1 MTHHMKL
8 AKTPFNAVV
17 SGYKT
22 IELRLN
28 DKKRQALNVGDFIE
42 FTCVSDSGI
51 TVSKEIKAL
60 HRFSSFEKLYKNLP
74 LLSCGYTPFTLPYA
88 SAEDMNKYYPP
99 EEQAEY
105 GVVGIE
111 IESEPLQRFLVGQT
125 GVMPDCFGYDTALRE
140 IQSGQK
146 QTHWIWY
153 VFPQIKG
160 LTTDT
165 VTEYYAVT
173 LEEARAF
180 LEHPV
185 LGSRLTEIST
195 ALLDVD
201 AFDLASVFSMIDAF
215 KLRAG
220 MTLFNRI
227 SGGNSVFQ
235 QVLDKYC
242 FGVEDSFTNRIMDG
256 SVT

>member
-1 MTHHMKL
+1 M
-8 AKTPFNAVV
+8 
-17 SGYKT
+17 
-22 IELRLN
+22 
-28 DKKRQALNVGDFIE
+28 
-42 FTCVSDSGI
+42 
-51 TVSKEIKAL
+51 
-60 HRFSSFEKLYKNLP
+60 
-74 LLSCGYTPFTLPYA
+74 
-88 SAEDMNKYYPP
+88 
-99 EEQAEY
+99 
-105 GVVGIE
+105 
-111 IESEPLQRFLVGQT
+111 GQT
-125 GVMPDCFGYDTALRE
+125 GVVPDCSGYDTALRE

-185 LGSRLTEIST
+185 LEARLTEIST
-195 ALLDVD
+195 ALLDAD
-201 AFDLASVFSMIDAF
+201 AFDLVSVFSMLDAF
-215 KLRAG
+215 KLRAS
-220 MTLFNRI
+220 MTLFDRI
-227 SGGNSVFQ
+227 SGGNAVFRR
-235 QVLDKYC
+235 VLDKYC

>member
-8 AKTPFNAVV
+8 AKTPFYAVV

-42 FTCVSDSGI
+42 FTCVSDSGM
-51 TVSKEIKAL
+51 TVSKEIRAL

-74 LLSCGYTPFTLPYA
+74 LLSCGYTPFTFPYA
-88 SAEDMNKYYPP
+88 NAEDMNKYYPP

-111 IESEPLQRFLVGQT
+111 LESEPLQRFLVGQT
-125 GVMPDCFGYDTALRE
+125 GVMPNCSGYDTALRE

-160 LTTDT
+160 LTSDP

-173 LEEARAF
+173 LEEAKAI

-185 LGSRLTEIST
+185 LRSRLTEIST

-201 AFDLASVFSMIDAF
+201 AFDLVSVFSMLDAF
-215 KLRAG
+215 KLRASI
-220 MTLFNRI
+220 TLFNRI
-227 SGGNSVFQ
+227 SGGNLVFQ

>member
-1 MTHHMKL
+1 MKL

-28 DKKRQALNVGDFIE
+28 DKKRQALNVGDFIK
-42 FTCVSDSGI
+42 FTCVSDSGM
-51 TVSKEIKAL
+51 TVSKKIRAL

-74 LLSCGYTPFTLPYA
+74 LLSCGYTPFTFPYA
-88 SAEDMNKYYPP
+88 NAEDMNKYYPP

-111 IESEPLQRFLVGQT
+111 LESEPLQRFLVGQT
-125 GVMPDCFGYDTALRE
+125 GVMPNCSGYDTALRE

-160 LTTDT
+160 LTSDP

-173 LEEARAF
+173 LEEAKAI

-185 LGSRLTEIST
+185 LRSRLTEIST

-201 AFDLASVFSMIDAF
+201 AFDLVSVFSMLDAF
-215 KLRAG
+215 KLRASI
-220 MTLFNRI
+220 TLFNRI
-227 SGGNSVFQ
+227 SGGNLVFQ

-242 FGVEDSFTNRIMDG
+242 LGVEDSFTNRIMDG

>member
-1 MTHHMKL
+1 
-8 AKTPFNAVV
+8 
-17 SGYKT
+17 
-22 IELRLN
+22 
-28 DKKRQALNVGDFIE
+28 
-42 FTCVSDSGI
+42 
-51 TVSKEIKAL
+51 
-60 HRFSSFEKLYKNLP
+60 
-74 LLSCGYTPFTLPYA
+74 
-88 SAEDMNKYYPP
+88 
-99 EEQAEY
+99 
-105 GVVGIE
+105 
-111 IESEPLQRFLVGQT
+111 
-125 GVMPDCFGYDTALRE
+125 MPDCSGYDTALRE

-160 LTTDT
+160 LTLDP

-173 LEEARAF
+173 LEEAKAI

-185 LGSRLTEIST
+185 LESRLTEISKT
-195 ALLDVD
+195 LLDAD
-201 AFDLASVFSMIDAF
+201 AFDLVSVFSMLDAF
-215 KLRAG
+215 KLRAS

>member
-1 MTHHMKL
+1 MKL
-8 AKTPFNAVV
+8 AKTPFYAVV

-42 FTCVSDSGI
+42 FTCVSDSGM
-51 TVSKEIKAL
+51 TVSKEIRAL

-74 LLSCGYTPFTLPYA
+74 LLSCGYTPFTFPYA
-88 SAEDMNKYYPP
+88 NAEDMNKYYPP

-111 IESEPLQRFLVGQT
+111 LESEPLQRFLVGQT
-125 GVMPDCFGYDTALRE
+125 GVMPNCSGYDTALRE

-160 LTTDT
+160 LTSDP

-173 LEEARAF
+173 LEEAKAI

-185 LGSRLTEIST
+185 LRSRLTEIST

-201 AFDLASVFSMIDAF
+201 AFDLVSVFSMLDAF
-215 KLRAG
+215 KLRASI
-220 MTLFNRI
+220 TLFNRI
-227 SGGNSVFQ
+227 SGGNLVFQ

>member
-8 AKTPFNAVV
+8 AKTPFYAVV

-42 FTCVSDSGI
+42 FTCVSDSGM
-51 TVSKEIKAL
+51 TVSKEIRAL

-74 LLSCGYTPFTLPYA
+74 LLSCGYTPFTFPYA
-88 SAEDMNKYYPP
+88 NAEDMNKYYPP

-111 IESEPLQRFLVGQT
+111 LESEPLQRFLVGQT
-125 GVMPDCFGYDTALRE
+125 GVMPNCSGYDTALRE

-173 LEEARAF
+173 LEEAKAI

-185 LGSRLTEIST
+185 LRSRLTEIST

-201 AFDLASVFSMIDAF
+201 AFDLVSVFSMLDAF
-215 KLRAG
+215 KLRASI
-220 MTLFNRI
+220 TLFNRI
-227 SGGNSVFQ
+227 SGGNLVFQ

-242 FGVEDSFTNRIMDG
+242 LGVEDSFTNRIMDG

>member
-1 MTHHMKL
+1 
-8 AKTPFNAVV
+8 
-17 SGYKT
+17 
-22 IELRLN
+22 
-28 DKKRQALNVGDFIE
+28 
-42 FTCVSDSGI
+42 
-51 TVSKEIKAL
+51 
-60 HRFSSFEKLYKNLP
+60 
-74 LLSCGYTPFTLPYA
+74 
-88 SAEDMNKYYPP
+88 
-99 EEQAEY
+99 
-105 GVVGIE
+105 
-111 IESEPLQRFLVGQT
+111 
-125 GVMPDCFGYDTALRE
+125 MPNCSGYDTALRE

-173 LEEARAF
+173 LEEAKAI

-185 LGSRLTEIST
+185 LESRLTEISKT
-195 ALLDVD
+195 LLDAD
-201 AFDLASVFSMIDAF
+201 AFDLVSVFSMLDAF
-215 KLRAG
+215 KLRAS

>member
-1 MTHHMKL
+1 MTHHMEL

-42 FTCVSDSGI
+42 FACLSDSGM

-111 IESEPLQRFLVGQT
+111 LESEPLQRFLVGQT
-125 GVMPDCFGYDTALRE
+125 GVMPDCSGYDTALRE

-160 LTTDT
+160 LTSDS

-173 LEEARAF
+173 LEEAKAI

-185 LGSRLTEIST
+185 LGARLTEIT
-195 ALLDVD
+195 KALLEAD
-201 AFDLASVFSMIDAF
+201 AFDIVSVFSMLDAF
-215 KLRAG
+215 KLRAS
-220 MTLFNRI
+220 MTLFDRI
-227 SGGNSVFQ
+227 SGGNAVFRR
-235 QVLDKYC
+235 VLDKYC
-242 FGVEDSFTNRIMDG
+242 SGVGDSLTDQIIG
-256 SVT
+256 STLS